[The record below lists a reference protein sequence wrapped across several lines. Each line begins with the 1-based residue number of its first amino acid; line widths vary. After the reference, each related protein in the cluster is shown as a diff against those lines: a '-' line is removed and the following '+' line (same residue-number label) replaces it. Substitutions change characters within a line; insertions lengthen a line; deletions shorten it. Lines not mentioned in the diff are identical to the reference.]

1 MNADKIPFPDKRP
14 PLPLQSLFGTK
25 PESTRQKALESRA
38 RVMEFAST
46 IPKPLAKVKREVSFS
61 NDESQAAGQV
71 RGVCLLPL
79 GACAPCAAPRLML
92 CVRNPRSWKS
102 WLPSTCAIALSFR
115 KYATSW
121 PFNWRPAT
129 SKHSVA
135 FRRLLLCVHNHK
147 CSGSVS
153 VLLLARASALDATTP
168 LQPQPLLEVR
178 LVYAWCRIIRRVCMI
193 QDNKACMK
201 DTE

>member
-71 RGVCLLPL
+71 RGARVP
-79 GACAPCAAPRLML
+79 
-92 CVRNPRSWKS
+92 
-102 WLPSTCAIALSFR
+102 PSA
-115 KYATSW
+115 
-121 PFNWRPAT
+121 
-129 SKHSVA
+129 
-135 FRRLLLCVHNHK
+135 RRLR
-147 CSGSVS
+147 SVRRTATHAVCQEPS
-153 VLLLARASALDATTP
+153 ELEILAAKHMRNRA
-168 LQPQPLLEVR
+168 
-178 LVYAWCRIIRRVCMI
+178 LVSEIRNQLAI
-193 QDNKACMK
+193 
-201 DTE
+201 

>member
-71 RGVCLLPL
+71 RGARATPS
-79 GACAPCAAPRLML
+79 ARRLRS
-92 CVRNPRSWKS
+92 VR
-102 WLPSTCAIALSFR
+102 
-115 KYATSW
+115 
-121 PFNWRPAT
+121 RPAT
-129 SKHSVA
+129 HAVSGTLGVGNPGCQAHAQSRPRFGNTQPA
-135 FRRLLLCVHNHK
+135 SHLIGGPRLRNIVLPSGGYCYAYVTINAAAVCQLC
-147 CSGSVS
+147 CWPAPPPS
-153 VLLLARASALDATTP
+153 T
-168 LQPQPLLEVR
+168 QQR
-178 LVYAWCRIIRRVCMI
+178 LYSRGRCLKFAWCM
-193 QDNKACMK
+193 N
-201 DTE
+201 DTEQQGVYE